1 MEYQQITIQ
10 DTEEENAGEDPDEMI
25 KEYDDLKLGKNLY
38 KLKIIFNGKN
48 VNFRLTEKKENYMP
62 LFIYTNNYGAKN
74 LKLFSAPKDDKI
86 MLLSIEKDSVIV
98 DVNSNRIK
106 LIKKEF
112 PISEQLEFLA
122 DSIKSRDKIILNLKK
137 TVEENKKEIQTL
149 RDLLNEKTE
158 EIDDIYNHIKTK
170 DNSNKLEE
178 NNNIDDIL
186 TKIKRKEFQKNDES
200 QSVSGNWNQDII
212 KLKGKEIILLNEMI
226 LKDKNIIEFM
236 QSRKSRINID
246 ENLRKFNKIKRI
258 VNKYIIRD
266 YNEFEEFRKK
276 NYKNL
281 LWIEPKIKKTKKRIF
296 FFDNLIYFEEHN
308 IIIQL
313 NNDFNEYIIDL
324 GYLDAN
330 AAIECLMNFKEI
342 KDYYYNEKN
351 FDEDNIKKNSSYSP
365 LIHSLVINYLNNS
378 LSGADFLLFYNKNV
392 DKLFS
397 ILFTQ
402 LHNEHI
408 RVKEKIKILYPF
420 YEKGLCTDNL
430 DSHKIRDPKIL
441 KKEVSKNII
450 PFLSKNKTM
459 ISELFLF
466 SYFFEK
472 SCENCS
478 EPFLAD
484 VVFSF
489 IFDINIK
496 KIIDQDKSE
505 DELLIEDFIESSSKD
520 ETKCFECNQ
529 DIIVKRIFITHPYY
543 LIINTDIQYMNKE
556 KYKQKYIKLSNF
568 LNLQIEDFEKNKYH
582 YSLYSFIL
590 NTKCYCKNIKENKW
604 YYSEKNKKE
613 LVQDI
618 NYMNIP
624 KLLIYKIK

>member
-25 KEYDDLKLGKNLY
+25 KEYDDLKLGNNLY

-74 LKLFSAPKDDKI
+74 LKLFSAPKNDKI

-98 DVNSNRIK
+98 DVNSNRII

-112 PISEQLEFLA
+112 PINEQLEFLA

-281 LWIEPKIKKTKKRIF
+281 LWIEPKIKKLRKGSF
-296 FFDNLIYFEEHN
+296 FLTISF
-308 IIIQL
+308 
-313 NNDFNEYIIDL
+313 
-324 GYLDAN
+324 
-330 AAIECLMNFKEI
+330 
-342 KDYYYNEKN
+342 
-351 FDEDNIKKNSSYSP
+351 
-365 LIHSLVINYLNNS
+365 
-378 LSGADFLLFYNKNV
+378 
-392 DKLFS
+392 
-397 ILFTQ
+397 IL
-402 LHNEHI
+402 
-408 RVKEKIKILYPF
+408 
-420 YEKGLCTDNL
+420 
-430 DSHKIRDPKIL
+430 
-441 KKEVSKNII
+441 KNII
-450 PFLSKNKTM
+450 
-459 ISELFLF
+459 
-466 SYFFEK
+466 
-472 SCENCS
+472 
-478 EPFLAD
+478 
-484 VVFSF
+484 
-489 IFDINIK
+489 
-496 KIIDQDKSE
+496 
-505 DELLIEDFIESSSKD
+505 
-520 ETKCFECNQ
+520 
-529 DIIVKRIFITHPYY
+529 
-543 LIINTDIQYMNKE
+543 
-556 KYKQKYIKLSNF
+556 
-568 LNLQIEDFEKNKYH
+568 
-582 YSLYSFIL
+582 
-590 NTKCYCKNIKENKW
+590 
-604 YYSEKNKKE
+604 
-613 LVQDI
+613 
-618 NYMNIP
+618 
-624 KLLIYKIK
+624 